1 MRVNHTGISGALACV
16 LALSMAGCA
25 VADGEATATSDAT
38 ATSTAQA
45 LKGGGAFARLFG
57 KRGQSP
63 LASELALGRER
74 LCRLQA
80 DIIGDGAGN
89 GLDDD
94 DPDDGGWDF
103 TLDTSASEHS
113 ASSSPSNTYG
123 ATALAL
129 IVR

>member
-1 MRVNHTGISGALACV
+1 MRVNYSGISGALACV

-25 VADGEATATSDAT
+25 VADGDTTATSEATATGK
-38 ATSTAQA
+38 AQA
-45 LKGGGAFARLFG
+45 LRASGAFARLFG
-57 KRGQSP
+57 ELGRGRSP
-63 LASELALGRER
+63 LATELALGRER

-89 GLDDD
+89 GLEDD

-113 ASSSPSNTYG
+113 
-123 ATALAL
+123 
-129 IVR
+129 V